1 MRLPDSVLNW
11 ILFII
16 GFLFGIVGLALVIEY
31 DNVFL
36 GAIIFV
42 IGGIIM
48 SVSLQQSKNN

>member
-16 GFLFGIVGLALVIEY
+16 GFLFGIIGLALVIEY